1 MNPSQ
6 GRIRTALRELLTNEA
21 GGGIVLM
28 AVAALALLTANSPLA
43 PAYFAAL
50 DIYVFG
56 LSVLHWIN
64 DALMAVSSCSLGS
77 R

>member
-43 PAYFAAL
+43 PARSGPHF
-50 DIYVFG
+50 DDGDDPI
-56 LSVLHWIN
+56 
-64 DALMAVSSCSLGS
+64 
-77 R
+77 